1 MFYIFDS
8 ENSFI
13 HNHQT
18 AECDYDTMFK
28 HHSIPVQYAVG
39 WTGKEMIPRLFEI
52 ICCAFHQRLLLLSF
66 VLFFSFRSYENT
78 IHTKFL
84 PCAI

>member
-28 HHSIPVQYAVG
+28 HHSVPVQYAVG
-39 WTGKEMIPRLFEI
+39 WTGKEMIPR
-52 ICCAFHQRLLLLSF
+52 SF
-66 VLFFSFRSYENT
+66 
-78 IHTKFL
+78 
-84 PCAI
+84 